1 MSLVSI
7 LTQLLKICCG
17 GQESTG
23 PQQQQQQGQQQYS
36 GYPGAVSQQGNA
48 YPPQQQPTWAGV
60 AAQNQHQFPP
70 LSHQQQQPHQ
80 QGWQSPPHQQNHQQ
94 TYQQNH
100 QQGLQPSHQQGWQS
114 PPHTNGHVASSP
126 VHLPAGG
133 VVGPHAGQNMNSDMV
148 NATNA
153 QYVELRN
160 KARKEGDEAHKCFA
174 ASQTAYKSGD
184 GAEAHNLSVQGKS
197 HQKKQD
203 DLDDQAAAW
212 IFNENNRD
220 SPPGTIDLHGLYVKE
235 AIERTEAAI
244 NDCQRQRREELRIIV
259 GKGLHSQG
267 GHAKI
272 KPAVES
278 LMQKYNL
285 SAYVDQSNTGV
296 LIVDLEGKQTGSRS
310 RDIGGVVDAL
320 GKADEGCT
328 IM

>member
-1 MSLVSI
+1 MSLVSV

-17 GQESTG
+17 GQQESTG
-23 PQQQQQQGQQQYS
+23 PQQQAQQQYG

-60 AAQNQHQFPP
+60 ASQNQQQFPP

-80 QGWQSPPHQQNHQQ
+80 QAWQSAPHQQNHQ
-94 TYQQNH
+94 
-100 QQGLQPSHQQGWQS
+100 SAGWQS
-114 PPHTNGHVASSP
+114 PPQTNGHSP
-126 VHLPAGG
+126 VHLPGG
-133 VVGPHAGQNMNSDMV
+133 SVVGPHAGQNMNSDMV
-148 NATNA
+148 NATNQ
-153 QYVELRN
+153 QYVDLRN

-174 ASQTAYKSGD
+174 ASQAAYKSGD
-184 GAEAHNLSVQGKS
+184 GAAAHNLSVQGKS
-197 HQKKQD
+197 HQKNQD
-203 DLDDQAAAW
+203 DLDDQASAW
-212 IFNENNRD
+212 IFNENNKD
-220 SPPGTIDLHGLYVKE
+220 SPLGTIDLHGLYVKE

-244 NDCQRQRREELRIIV
+244 NDSQRQRREELRIIV

-272 KPAVES
+272 KPAVEN

-285 SAYVDQSNTGV
+285 SAYVDPSNTGV
-296 LIVDLEGKQTGSRS
+296 LVVDLEGKQSGSRS